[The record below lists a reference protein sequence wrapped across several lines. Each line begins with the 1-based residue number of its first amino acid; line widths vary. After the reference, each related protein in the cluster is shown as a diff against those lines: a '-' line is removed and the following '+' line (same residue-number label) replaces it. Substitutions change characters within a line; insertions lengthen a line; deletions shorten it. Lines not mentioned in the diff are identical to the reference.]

1 MNIWDS
7 IKTASKGSLA
17 VARVAMDEAMTSPFM
32 TKELGIIGMK
42 AMRMLPTMKPGMPG
56 MMMGHHFMMMMASKP
71 SRKHTPMHRLER
83 GRRGARG
90 WSK

>member
-1 MNIWDS
+1 MNVWDS

-17 VARVAMDEAMTSPFM
+17 VARQTMGDAMTSPFLM
-32 TKELGIIGMK
+32 KQMGMMRMK
-42 AMRMLPTMKPGMPG
+42 AMRMVPAMKPAMPG
-56 MMMGHHFMMMMASKP
+56 MMMGHHFMMMMVCKP

>member
-1 MNIWDS
+1 MNVWDS

-17 VARVAMDEAMTSPFM
+17 VARETMGDAMTSPFIM
-32 TKELGIIGMK
+32 KQMGMMGMR

-56 MMMGHHFMMMMASKP
+56 MMMGHHFMFAMACKP
-71 SRKHTPMHRLER
+71 SQKHTPMHRLER
-83 GRRGARG
+83 GRHGARC